1 MKKEK
6 SFEYCEFGKV
16 IKIRLVE
23 LGKSNKWLADNIGT
37 TQYTI
42 GGYLRGQHKPEMG
55 MLYKIASVLQLNFVE
70 LVEILIKEDMEAK

>member
-23 LGKSNKWLADNIGT
+23 LGKSNKWLADNTGT
-37 TQYTI
+37 SPYTI
-42 GGYLRGQHKPEMG
+42 GGYLRGKHKPEMG
-55 MLYKIASVLQLNFVE
+55 MLYKIATVLQLDFVK
-70 LVEILIKEDMEAK
+70 LVEILIKEDKAEK